1 MSLEP
6 KTVVLLSGGLDSATA
21 LGIARSEGRAC
32 HTLTFDYGQRCAA
45 EIDATRHLA
54 AAMNVVEHR
63 IVRLSG
69 GWLGG
74 SALTGDLDV
83 PKEEPPAAQAGR
95 VPITYVPAR
104 NIIFLSHALAW
115 AETLGAGEIY
125 IGVNAI
131 DYSGYPDCRGEFIAA
146 YQKVIDVGTRAG
158 VEGRGIRVRAPLLD
172 MPKHEIIR
180 RGLELGVDYALTMSC
195 YDPDDGGL
203 SCGRC
208 ESCRL
213 RLAAFARL
221 GIKDPIPYAIPV

>member
-1 MSLEP
+1 MTS
-6 KTVVLLSGGLDSATA
+6 SR
-21 LGIARSEGRAC
+21 AR
-32 HTLTFDYGQRCAA
+32 TP
-45 EIDATRHLA
+45 
-54 AAMNVVEHR
+54 
-63 IVRLSG
+63 RLS
-69 GWLGG
+69 
-74 SALTGDLDV
+74 
-83 PKEEPPAAQAGR
+83 
-95 VPITYVPAR
+95 
-104 NIIFLSHALAW
+104 NALAW

-146 YQKVIDVGTRAG
+146 YQQVIEVGTRAG
-158 VEGRGIRVRAPLLD
+158 VEGGGVCVRAPLLD

-195 YDPDDGGL
+195 YDPDERGL

-213 RLAAFARL
+213 RLAAFTRL